1 MSDEVMVMRTVMA
14 VDDATFSLAPGQD
27 VADLERRIEAAVHDG
42 GRFER
47 FTVAGD
53 RHVCVLFTAHT
64 RVVLWG
70 EQTPGEE
77 STIEPVPV
85 EWEDG

>member
-1 MSDEVMVMRTVMA
+1 MSDEVPVMRTVMA

-27 VADLERRIEAAVHDG
+27 VADLERRIESAVHDG

-53 RHVCVLFTAHT
+53 RDVRVLFTAHT

-70 EQTPGEE
+70 EETPGETA
-77 STIEPVPV
+77 TIEPVSV
-85 EWEDG
+85 EWEEG